1 MPGEN
6 SGILAGYCTAVT
18 GTGADPY
25 TRVDEMDGLR
35 FDRCV
40 AGDVQAD
47 DLSRYATCTGD
58 GATPTTSAAVTS
70 PRTTMNKSI
79 AA

>member
-25 TRVDEMDGLR
+25 TASMKWTA
-35 FDRCV
+35 C
-40 AGDVQAD
+40 A
-47 DLSRYATCTGD
+47 
-58 GATPTTSAAVTS
+58 
-70 PRTTMNKSI
+70 SI
-79 AA
+79 AASLVMFRPMI